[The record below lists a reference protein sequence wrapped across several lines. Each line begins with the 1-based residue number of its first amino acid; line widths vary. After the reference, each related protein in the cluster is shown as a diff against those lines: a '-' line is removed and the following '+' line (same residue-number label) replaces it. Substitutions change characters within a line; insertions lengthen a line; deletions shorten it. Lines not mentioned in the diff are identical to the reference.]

1 MRPPSRPLSDDRGF
15 SLVEL
20 GIVISVIAVLASV
33 VLVSRGYLNAA
44 KQKTA
49 GDLVQTLRTAGRDHA
64 KRHFKGLG
72 FGTPG
77 QNTPPALSMQ
87 ALRGSGLVPENVRT
101 PWKNQGS
108 AREAGVAIL
117 PDNGQ
122 TAALAAKCA
131 DFTCMRIC
139 MEMPD
144 QETCDD
150 MVKQFQGSSL
160 YAKCEQNGCGLNGT
174 LFLNVISR

>member
-1 MRPPSRPLSDDRGF
+1 M
-15 SLVEL
+15 EL
-20 GIVISVIAVLASV
+20 GITISVIAVLTSV

-49 GDLVQTLRTAGRDHA
+49 GDIVQTLRTAARDHA
-64 KRHFKGLG
+64 KRHFRGLG

-77 QNTPPALSMQ
+77 QNNPPALSMQ

-108 AREAGVAIL
+108 AKEAGVAIL
-117 PDNGQ
+117 PENG
-122 TAALAAKCA
+122 AAVALANKCS

-144 QETCDD
+144 QESCDD

-160 YAKCEQNGCGLNGT
+160 YAKCEPNGCGLNGT